1 MADEPEVIRQ
11 QMEETRSAL
20 TEKLETLENQ
30 VVETVQG
37 ATSAV
42 TETVE
47 KAKEAVQETVDTVKG
62 SVQDTVETVKETFN
76 VRRQTEQHPW
86 LMFGSSVA
94 LGYLGGRLLD
104 RSEPSRVGF
113 HGSALYGNGWGGKR
127 HGDEMQE
134 VVRAAPV
141 PETSRPAEVRESWL
155 GAVAQRFEP
164 EIDRLKGLA
173 VGAVLS
179 LVRDMVASSA
189 PSQLRPQLTEVM
201 NNITTKMGGQP
212 LAGSLWQRG
221 EGGRAAGADE
231 SPEERFDS
239 PYAADRGRT

>member
-11 QMEETRSAL
+11 QMEETRSSL

-30 VVETVQG
+30 VVETMQG

-47 KAKEAVQETVDTVKG
+47 KAKEAVQ
-62 SVQDTVETVKETFN
+62 DTVETVKETFN
-76 VRRQTEQHPW
+76 VRRQVEHHPW
-86 LMFGSSVA
+86 LMFGGSVA
-94 LGYLGGRLLD
+94 LGYLGGRLLN
-104 RSEPSRVGF
+104 RREPSSVGF

-127 HGDEMQE
+127 HGDAMQE
-134 VVRAAPV
+134 AVRAAPAT
-141 PETSRPAEVRESWL
+141 ESLRPAEERENWL
-155 GAVAQRFEP
+155 GAVVQRFEP

>member
-20 TEKLETLENQ
+20 TEKLETLEQQ
-30 VVETVQG
+30 VVDTVQG

-47 KAKEAVQETVDTVKG
+47 KVKG

-76 VRRQTEQHPW
+76 VRRQVEHHPW
-86 LMFGSSVA
+86 LMFGGSVA

-104 RSEPSRVGF
+104 RSEPSRAGF

-134 VVRAAPV
+134 VIRAAPA
-141 PETSRPAEVRESWL
+141 PESSRPAEESWISSL
-155 GAVAQRFEP
+155 AQRFEP

-212 LAGSLWQRG
+212 LAGSLWQ
-221 EGGRAAGADE
+221 ESKSGRAAGADE

-239 PYAADRGRT
+239 PYAADRGWT